1 MRTTLIRILKN
12 GGLVAGVLLIIGAM
26 FGQIAGMWVASQTPA
41 RVGLVQESGNA
52 ERVSNGD
59 SLATSLHWK
68 MPLAMAGWGFA
79 LVAGFELVTSIL
91 RQPKTVTASIAK
103 PTADDAEE
111 MVQQFLK
118 DAEAKATNLAD
129 TPAPAKLP
137 SRRESELVRS

>member
-12 GGLVAGVLLIIGAM
+12 GTFVAGALLIIGAM
-26 FGQIAGMWVASQTPA
+26 VGQIAGMWVASQTPA
-41 RVGLVQESGNA
+41 RVGLVQESGNS

-79 LVAGFELVTSIL
+79 LVAGFELVTSMW

-103 PTADDAEE
+103 PKADDAEK

-129 TPAPAKLP
+129 TPAPAKL
-137 SRRESELVRS
+137 SSLRESELVRS